1 MSYFLF
7 LKKLKMVC
15 LLFLFFNPLTLRVKV
30 FSVSAKVKEL
40 FYLSVHNRSGRNAV
54 IGVAKLI
61 VRVRSQ
67 SSVRSVRQRGKD

>member
-1 MSYFLF
+1 
-7 LKKLKMVC
+7 MVY
-15 LLFLFFNPLTLRVKV
+15 LLFLFFNPLMLRVKV

-54 IGVAKLI
+54 MGVTKLI

>member
-1 MSYFLF
+1 
-7 LKKLKMVC
+7 MVC
-15 LLFLFFNPLTLRVKV
+15 LLFLFFNPLTFRVKV

-40 FYLSVHNRSGRNAV
+40 FYLSVYNRSGRNAV

>member
-54 IGVAKLI
+54 MGVTGFI
-61 VRVRSQ
+61 VRARSKSGVRSMN
-67 SSVRSVRQRGKD
+67 QRGED

>member
-1 MSYFLF
+1 
-7 LKKLKMVC
+7 MVS
-15 LLFLFFNPLTLRVKV
+15 LLFLFFNPLMLRVKD
-30 FSVSAKVKEL
+30 FSVSAKVREL

-54 IGVAKLI
+54 MGVTKLI

>member
-1 MSYFLF
+1 
-7 LKKLKMVC
+7 MVS
-15 LLFLFFNPLTLRVKV
+15 LLFLFFNPLALRVKD
-30 FSVSAKVKEL
+30 FSVSAKVREL

-54 IGVAKLI
+54 MGVTKLI

>member
-7 LKKLKMVC
+7 LKKLKMVY
-15 LLFLFFNPLTLRVKV
+15 LLCMFFNPLTLRVKV
-30 FSVSAKVKEL
+30 LSVSAKVKEL

-54 IGVAKLI
+54 IGVANLI

-67 SSVRSVRQRGKD
+67 SCVRSVKRYGED